1 MTGYDDWLL
10 RQADKYMSGC
20 EPEKDKDGEYTKCI
34 NCFNKCEQYCELFD
48 EEEMKKERYDD
59 KR

>member
-20 EPEKDKDGEYTKCI
+20 EPETDKDGEYTKCI
-34 NCFNKCEQYCELFD
+34 NCFNKCKQYYELFR
-48 EEEMKKERYDD
+48 EEEET
-59 KR
+59 